1 MRSDILNENSNAL
14 LQANDKF
21 DTFVKHAKVCNVT
34 LANSLAAG
42 DHSESWKQPA
52 NSIIT
57 NCYIVCTDAVT
68 VASGD
73 IGYDVGTSAHGE
85 QLIAAQADEI
95 LDGGTDVAIGALT
108 YPGMA
113 LAGPDVTGN
122 DAADLATIK
131 TAIDAKAVANGFVYD
146 IQDDTS
152 HVASVVYTG
161 SERDIFCTITTSTD
175 VTSTGGGNF
184 AFCFEYLQFS

>member
-14 LQANDKF
+14 MQSNNKF
-21 DTFVKHAKVCNVT
+21 DTFVKHSRVCNVE
-34 LANSLAAG
+34 LVNSLAAG
-42 DHSESWKQPA
+42 DLSVSWKQPA

-57 NCYIVCTDAVT
+57 NCYIVCTDAVA

-73 IGYDVGTSAHGE
+73 IGYDVGTTAHGE

-95 LDGGTDVAIGALT
+95 LDDGTAVAIGALT
-108 YPGMA
+108 YPGMGVS
-113 LAGPDVTGN
+113 LPGGT
-122 DAADLATIK
+122 DAATAK
-131 TAIDAKAVANGFVYD
+131 VAIDAGAIANGFKYD
-146 IQDDTS
+146 VQDDTT
-152 HVASVVYTG
+152 HVASAVYTA
-161 SERDIFCTITTSTD
+161 SVRDIFCTITTTTD